1 MPLALASAP
10 SPLRGPRNELHVA
23 YLDYL
28 RRSGRGN
35 PAYSRAAQAFFW
47 RWPDPRYWAAQPLQA
62 RLSAGSSTRP
72 IITFLMLHR
81 ALRPGYDYLLERK
94 LSSIWREITASPI
107 GPDLERFM
115 TPAAD

>member
-10 SPLRGPRNELHVA
+10 GPDRHAA

-28 RRSGRGN
+28 RRTGRGN
-35 PAYSRAAQAFFW
+35 TSYWRAARAFFR
-47 RWPDPRYWAAQPLQA
+47 RWPDPQRWVDEPLQT
-62 RLSAGSSTRP
+62 RLSAGTATRP

-94 LSSIWREITASPI
+94 LSPVWREIKGRRSRRTWI
-107 GPDLERFM
+107 GS
-115 TPAAD
+115 